1 MLKKVLITN
10 IHSGKKHQTMV
21 DTDTNDKALIG
32 SGVGSNET
40 AVVED
45 VTGVDETVQ
54 RLTMPS
60 DSATDKVAFFG
71 GLASC
76 LERNISLIKSLQLQ
90 ANRVKTPKY
99 RGIIA
104 ELAHDLSIG
113 EKFSDAAS
121 KHPVL
126 FPPEILSLLIAGEEA
141 GQLAAVCKRI
151 GGSQKKT
158 ARIIKKLKTGLIY
171 PCIVMVMAV
180 GVTIAMS
187 FTLVPA
193 MKNLYESLHVALP
206 FGTRALLF
214 ISDVLINQPWMVAI
228 PIVAMVML
236 FKQWGKISD
245 TKSAQ
250 TVFLKMPIVSG
261 LVRKS
266 AAALSFRCLA
276 MLIEANVRLSTAL
289 QITAN
294 SSWHWHYKTFFSKLA
309 EHISVGGTLHEGF
322 IMEAHW
328 LGPDSRTLCGL
339 IELSAETGT
348 GTEML
353 NEIANDY
360 EDELDTIAN
369 QIDKILEPLTIMFLG
384 LVVGFLVYAIYAP
397 IFSIGDALLPKNK
410 APGKP

>member
-10 IHSGKKHQTMV
+10 IHTGKKHESMV
-21 DTDTNDKALIG
+21 DTDTNEKALIG

-40 AVVED
+40 AAVED
-45 VTGVDETVQ
+45 ITGVDEAVQ
-54 RLTMPS
+54 RLTMAK
-60 DSATDKVAFFG
+60 DSVEDRVRFFSG
-71 GLASC
+71 MASC
-76 LERNISLIKSLQLQ
+76 LERNIGLIKSLQLQ

-104 ELAHDLSIG
+104 ELTYDLSIG

-121 KHPVL
+121 KHPMV
-126 FPPEILSLLIAGEEA
+126 FPPEILSLLVAGEEA

-151 GGSQKKT
+151 GGAQKKT
-158 ARIIKKLKTGLIY
+158 ARIIKKLKTGMIY
-171 PCIVMVMAV
+171 PCIVLVMAV
-180 GVTIAMS
+180 GVVIAMS

-206 FGTRALLF
+206 FGTRALLA
-214 ISDVLINQPWMVAI
+214 ISNVLISQPWMVAL
-228 PIVAMVML
+228 PIVALVML
-236 FKQWGKISD
+236 FKNFGKIAA
-245 TKSAQ
+245 TRSAQ
-250 TVFLKMPIVSG
+250 TLFLKMPIVSG

-266 AAALSFRCLA
+266 ASAVSFRCLA

-289 QITAN
+289 QITAD
-294 SSWHWHYKTFFSKLA
+294 SSWHWHYSTFFKKMA

-322 IMEAHW
+322 VMESHL

-360 EDELDTIAN
+360 EDELDAVAN
-369 QIDKILEPLTIMFLG
+369 QIDKILEPITIVMLG
-384 LVVGFLVYAIYAP
+384 VVVGFLVYAIYAP
-397 IFSIGDALLPKNK
+397 IFSIGDALLPKT
-410 APGKP
+410 GKHR